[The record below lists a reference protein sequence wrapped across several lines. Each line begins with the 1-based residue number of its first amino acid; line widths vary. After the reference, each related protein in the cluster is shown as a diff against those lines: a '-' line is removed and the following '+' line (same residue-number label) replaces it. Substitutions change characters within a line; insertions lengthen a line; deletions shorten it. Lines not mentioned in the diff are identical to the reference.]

1 MGIWK
6 KEVVKID
13 GEFFCYIE
21 NQDDLSGKIT
31 NGIRRIKYKNGKWT
45 CLNMGQ
51 RLDLT
56 DAVNNLQSQLETQ
69 KAALEW
75 YRKTKF

>member
-1 MGIWK
+1 MRIWK

-21 NQDDLSGKIT
+21 NQDDWSGKII

-56 DAVNNLQSQLETQ
+56 EEVNNLKSQLETQ